1 MAGERKYTRI
11 PPEST
16 GDRVYMIHTA
26 EIRYDNKDLTH
37 VWQTGGRYNLTA
49 AVFDS
54 NNDFTIH
61 VHGVQEETTSTGVLS
76 VHYDALANHNGYSPE
91 DNQEIRLGGI
101 DGQIVGYVNGPAQ
114 DLYVPA
120 QNIMGYD
127 NPEYGWN
134 IDKFGSGQITF
145 QEGAPELTQYGE
157 LRTSNKQLLAQYI
170 FNKGPLFDQFSNSLG
185 TGGTVEWKEGYQAVE
200 VKVQAVTGSKS
211 THTSNLY
218 HPYVPGANQLVVMA
232 TRVGDTGVDGCS
244 RRWGMFDA
252 DDGFFFQLGSDLS
265 NGGDGDGSALSLVH
279 RRTFEGV
286 KTENRIPQSAWNK
299 DNLTGTGGGTNPSGM
314 KLNINK
320 TNQYWVDFQHLGG
333 GSIRYGVYYQGVRL
347 IVHEMDMGNGSA
359 SGAWLHNATGN
370 PNLPICWAQNVWDGT
385 LATGEKSLFAYGAGV
400 WSEGTGSTNILEE
413 GSFRSLDESFRIDKD
428 SVYSSSHYL
437 FSMRPILQISGIDNH
452 SLYLPKFLTIDAYDA
467 NGDDIRGEIRIFRKC
482 ILKGLE
488 WSPIS
493 YATTELDEKSFHT
506 GHGPEMFRRP
516 IKGVTELNF
525 SEIFNT
531 LQYGTERV
539 NSEAATSVR
548 SQDLY
553 SITGEDNPYGT
564 GQCLT
569 LRVGVNPVLQSS
581 VHFFDDTNPITVSG
595 VTEAGLTFLNG
606 NTYITSLQD
615 SNEMQLYNTVELL
628 EDDRATRE
636 LSANYTGLH
645 HGHENDHIT
654 FKSGAAIN
662 ERVRIL
668 ELGSRGTSTD
678 YFLVGDRQ
686 STTVDSV
693 VSGDSFCIERIRSID
708 TIVAAGGTASVRTYE
723 HHFNTNDKVRISGTT
738 SFNTASVANAVV
750 TNGSVAITGTGFTA
764 TGLNP
769 GDFIEVDER
778 HGEISTI
785 SDTEIV
791 LVAPYPGPTGTYT
804 LYEVVLVTVIDEHNF
819 TYATDVVAAQE
830 TAGTATSYHHHA
842 FSLDVFTTE
851 VNSHPLDYRTV
862 LNAVK
867 GSGSQSTGA
876 IITGTPPAQSAWTFM
891 WNPIKRPVEDE
902 VHNIRINLAWKERI
916 Q

>member
-37 VWQTGGRYNLTA
+37 VWQVGTRYNLTA

-54 NNDFTIH
+54 NNDFSIH
-61 VHGVQEETTSTGVLS
+61 VHGVKEETTTTGVLS
-76 VHYDALANHNGYSPE
+76 VHYAEMAKHNGYSPE
-91 DNQEIRLGGI
+91 DNQEIRIGGI
-101 DGQIVGYVNGPAQ
+101 DGQIVGYVNGTAQ

-145 QEGAPELTQYGE
+145 QEGAPELSQYGE
-157 LRTSNKQLLAQYI
+157 LRTSNKQLIAQYV
-170 FNKGPLFDQFSNSLG
+170 FNKGPLFDQFSNSLDN
-185 TGGTVEWKEGYQAVE
+185 GGTIEWKGGYQAVE
-200 VKVQAVTGSKS
+200 VKVQAVTGSKA

-218 HPYVPGANQLVVMA
+218 HPYIPGANQLLIMA
-232 TRVGDTGVDGCS
+232 TRMGDTGVDGCV

-252 DDGFFFQLGSDLS
+252 NDGYFFQLGT
-265 NGGDGDGSALSLVH
+265 NEGDGSAVSLVH

-286 KTENRIPQSAWNK
+286 KTENIIPQAMWNK

-320 TNQYWVDFQHLGG
+320 TNQYWIDFQHLGG

-347 IVHEMDMGNGSA
+347 VIHEMDMGNGGG
-359 SGAWLHNATGN
+359 SGTWIHNAAGN
-370 PNLPICWAQNVWDGT
+370 PNLPICWATNVTDGT
-385 LATGEKSLFAYGAGV
+385 LATGEKSIFAYGAGV
-400 WSEGTGSTNILEE
+400 WSEGTGNTNALEE
-413 GSFRSLDESFRIDKD
+413 GNFRSLDESFQITPE
-428 SVYSSSHYL
+428 SVYGSTHYL
-437 FSMRPILQISGIDNH
+437 FSMRPLRQLDGIANH
-452 SLYLPKFLTIDAYDA
+452 SLYLPKFLTVDAYDA

-482 ILKGLE
+482 ILRGVE
-488 WSPIS
+488 WSRVS
-493 YATTELDEKSFHT
+493 YATTEVDTEGYHA

-516 IKGVTELNF
+516 VKGIAELDF
-525 SEIFNT
+525 SNIFNT

-539 NSEAATSVR
+539 NSEAESSIR
-548 SQDLY
+548 SQDLL
-553 SITGEDNPYGT
+553 SINGEDNPYGT
-564 GQCLT
+564 GQCVT
-569 LRVGVNPVLQSS
+569 LKVGTNPILVDSI
-581 VHFFDDTNPITVSG
+581 HFFDDKESIEVSG
-595 VTEAGLTFLNG
+595 VTEPSLTFLNG

-615 SNEMQLYNTVELL
+615 RDEMQIYSSIELL

-636 LSANYTGLH
+636 LSVNYTGEH

-668 ELGSRGTSTD
+668 ELGNRGTSTD

-686 STTVDSV
+686 STTIDSV
-693 VSGDSFCIERIRSID
+693 VAGDTFCIERIRSID
-708 TIVAAGGTASVRTYE
+708 TIVAAGGTASVRGWA
-723 HHFNTNDKVRISGTT
+723 HHFETNDKIKISGTT
-738 SFNTASVANAVV
+738 SFNTASVDNAVV
-750 TNGSVAITGTGFTA
+750 TNGSTSITGAGFTA

-778 HGEISTI
+778 HGQISTI
-785 SDTEIV
+785 SDTEII
-791 LVAPYPGPTGTYT
+791 LVAPYPGPTGTHT
-804 LYEVVLVTVIDEHNF
+804 LYEVVQITVVDEHNF
-819 TYATDVVAAQE
+819 TYATDVVASQE
-830 TAGTATSYHHHA
+830 TTGTATSYHHHA

-851 VNSHPLDYRTV
+851 VNSYPLDYKTV

-876 IITGTPPAQSAWTFM
+876 MITGNPPAQSAWTFM
-891 WNPIKRPVEDE
+891 WNPVKRPVEDE
-902 VHNIRINLAWKERI
+902 VQNIRISLAWKERI